1 MEGER
6 GVESWGARGRG
17 GGGAECIGECKGGE
31 GVEAMWEWRERGSK
45 MGVKERRGE
54 GAEGRRSGLG
64 AQRFR
69 TAIRFKRKCTLQRFR
84 TATIIIIHAGNHCAH
99 PQPFPIK
106 PVALGKRATATRA
119 RASWTRS

>member
-1 MEGER
+1 
-6 GVESWGARGRG
+6 
-17 GGGAECIGECKGGE
+17 
-31 GVEAMWEWRERGSK
+31 MWEWRERGSE

-106 PVALGKRATATRA
+106 PVAQGHGHA
-119 RASWTRS
+119 RASLMDAFMSMGMLPAGFEA